1 MSCRDLLLP
10 GRLNKKFIFAHFSK
24 ELRNN
29 MMHLINELI
38 NFILHIDTFMEG
50 WINVYQNWT
59 YLILFVIIFCETGL
73 VVTPF
78 LPGDSLLFAAGA
90 FAARESHPLNIAI
103 IVVLLI
109 VAAFSGDNTN
119 YFIGR
124 FLGMEVYKKDYKL
137 IKKEYLNKTHDFYK
151 KHGGKAL
158 IIARFMPIIRT
169 FAPFVAG
176 VGTMKY
182 IRFFSFSII
191 GNISWVSLFAFGG
204 YFFGNISYVKN
215 HFTLVILGI
224 IIISLIPVITAVIKN
239 FAERRRA

>member
-1 MSCRDLLLP
+1 
-10 GRLNKKFIFAHFSK
+10 
-24 ELRNN
+24 
-29 MMHLINELI
+29 MMHLFHELI
-38 NFILHIDTFMEG
+38 NFVLHIDTYLEA
-50 WINVYQNWT
+50 WIYTYQNWT
-59 YLILFVIIFCETGL
+59 YLILFAIIFCETGL

-90 FAARESHPLNIAI
+90 FAAKESHPLNIAI

-109 VAAFSGDNTN
+109 IAAFAGDNSN

-124 FLGMEVYKKDYKL
+124 FLGMKVYEKDYKL
-137 IKKEYLNKTHDFYK
+137 IKKKYLHKTHTFYE

-158 IIARFMPIIRT
+158 VIARFMPIIRT

-182 IRFFSFSII
+182 LRFVSFSII
-191 GNISWVSLFAFGG
+191 GNILWVNLFAFGG
-204 YFFGNISYVKN
+204 FFFGNIYYVRT

-224 IIISLIPVITAVIKN
+224 IIISLLPVITAVIKN
-239 FAERRRA
+239 LAEPKKT